1 MATDLQEVNSGI
13 DILLKELTNFQSGAS
28 DESTD
33 VGSLASGFGKGSN
46 SSSTHLSEVAVRQS
60 STSCMG
66 RGRGSIRNRR
76 TEPASEQEAVGN
88 KPAEGSC
95 KTSRKPARVTK
106 ARVEL
111 ETKLE
116 SRLKSSFREL
126 LESVT

>member
-1 MATDLQEVNSGI
+1 
-13 DILLKELTNFQSGAS
+13 
-28 DESTD
+28 
-33 VGSLASGFGKGSN
+33 
-46 SSSTHLSEVAVRQS
+46 
-60 STSCMG
+60 MG

-95 KTSRKPARVTK
+95 KTSRKPAWVTK

-111 ETKLE
+111 ETELE
-116 SRLKSSFREL
+116 YRLRSSFREL